1 MTSERLRILHMQF
14 DFQIDGG
21 GEFSLCFVCNLIYQ
35 IQDCVHTRLCGFV
48 SRDGHF
54 YYPLKFNSLK

>member
-1 MTSERLRILHMQF
+1 MQF

-35 IQDCVHTRLCGFV
+35 IQACVHTRLCGFV
-48 SRDGHF
+48 SQDGHF
-54 YYPLKFNSLK
+54 YHPLEFNSLK